1 MSKVKVEFE
10 CPYCKTGAAVEID
23 VTTKEGRA
31 TSKPS
36 LSRISTKLDVGVLER
51 LPDGIGFFTASR
63 PMLFEE
69 DGGEE
74 KTVDKDIVMKDEED
88 FSYTVKSMTIFSRRS
103 PQRGPL
109 SNPEYDLIV
118 TLDSDTDLRE
128 AVQEGRN
135 FNVTVYSPKESCSQ
149 RRRIDYYEGCKVKST
164 DMRARTVYLKV
175 LRHNE
180 GVADEV

>member
-10 CPYCKTGAAVEID
+10 CPCCKTGVAVEID
-23 VTTKEGRA
+23 VTAKTGNVV
-31 TSKPS
+31 SKPS

-51 LPDGIGFFTASR
+51 LPDGLGFFTASR

-74 KTVDKDIVMKDEED
+74 KTVEKDIVMKDEED
-88 FSYTVKSMTIFSRRS
+88 FSYTVKKLMVFSRPDPRIRS
-103 PQRGPL
+103 
-109 SNPEYDLIV
+109 SEYDLIV

-135 FNVTVYSPKESCSQ
+135 FNLTVYSPKEPCSH
-149 RRRIDYYEGCKVKST
+149 RRKIDYYEGCKVKST
-164 DMRARTVYLKV
+164 DMRARTVYLNV